1 MRASLL
7 FRLCGLWLLLAC
19 APAFAQAP
27 AAAIPPLDAPVVDT
41 TGTLDPATVQRLDA
55 QARALQQRKGSQ
67 LQVLVVASTRP
78 ESIEQYAVRVFEAWR
93 LGRAGVDDGVL
104 LLVAKDDRTVRIET
118 GYGLE
123 GAIPDAVAN
132 RVIQEYLVPK
142 FRNGDFDGGIEDA
155 TTVLVKLVDGE
166 PLPAPVSRNTPRDS
180 RDTALGAALFLPAL
194 FVAFVVAQVAR
205 GLFGRLPLGVRG
217 LLTAIAAG
225 AAAWLV
231 SSLVLAGLAGAVLG
245 ALVGMVSFGGGR
257 YVGRGGSDWGD
268 WGGGFGG
275 MGGMGGIGRGAG
287 RGMGGGRRSGGFGGG
302 GGWSGGGGRSGGGG
316 ASGRW

>member
-1 MRASLL
+1 MHAPLL
-7 FRLCGLWLLLAC
+7 FRLCGLWLLLAS

-78 ESIEQYAVRVFEAWR
+78 ESIEQYAVRVFEAWKP
-93 LGRAGVDDGVL
+93 GRAGVDDGVL
-104 LLVAKDDRTVRIET
+104 LLVARDDRAVRIKT

-142 FRNGDFDGGIEDA
+142 FRDGDYDGGIEDA
-155 TTVLVKLVDGE
+155 TAVLVKLVDGE
-166 PLPAPVSRNTPRDS
+166 PLPAPVSRNTPRPS
-180 RDTALGAALFLPAL
+180 PGGALFLPAL

-205 GLFGRLPLGVRG
+205 GLLGRLPLGLRG
-217 LLTAIAAG
+217 LLSAIAAG
-225 AAAWLV
+225 AAAWAV
-231 SSLVLAGLAGAVLG
+231 SSIVLAGLAGAVLG

-287 RGMGGGRRSGGFGGG
+287 RGMGGGRRSGGFGGA